1 MFDAMR
7 WSKMRWWVIG
17 CVLILSVPNAWTAKT
32 NDAESAGPKINW
44 QKGPTTG
51 RLGQVAEVKVPA
63 GFMFADAADTKVL
76 MEAMQNPLS
85 GTELGFLSPTNMDWF
100 IVFEF
105 SAVGY
110 VKDDEKDKLDAN
122 AVLESLRKGTEAGNK
137 ERKKRGWAE
146 LTITGWEI
154 PPRYDN
160 ETHNLEWATRLESLG
175 KPGVNYNTRILG
187 RRGVMSATMV
197 ADPEVL
203 AATVPVFKS
212 LLKDYT
218 YVGGERYAE
227 DRQGDQ
233 IAKYGLTALMVGGA
247 AAVAAKS
254 GLLKGLWKI
263 IVVAA
268 VAIGAF
274 IKKLMGKGDDSRRP

>member
-1 MFDAMR
+1 M
-7 WSKMRWWVIG
+7 
-17 CVLILSVPNAWTAKT
+17 
-32 NDAESAGPKINW
+32 AEI
-44 QKGPTTG
+44 
-51 RLGQVAEVKVPA
+51 KVPE
-63 GFMFADAADTKVL
+63 GYMFAGAADTKVL

-85 GTELGFLSPTNMDWF
+85 GEELGFLSPTNMEWF

-105 SAVGY
+105 SEIGY
-110 VKDDEKDKLDAN
+110 VKDDEKDKLDAD
-122 AVLESLRKGTEAGNK
+122 AVLESLRKGTEVGNK
-137 ERKKRGWAE
+137 ERKKRGWPE

-154 PPRYDN
+154 PPRYN
-160 ETHNLEWATRLESLG
+160 SETHNLEWATRLASEG
-175 KPGVNYNTRILG
+175 HANINYNTRLLG
-187 RRGVMSATMV
+187 RRGVMRVTLV
-197 ADPEVL
+197 ADPETLVT
-203 AATVPVFKS
+203 ATPIFKS
-212 LLKDYT
+212 LLKEYS

-227 DRQGDQ
+227 YRQGDK

-274 IKKLMGKGDDSRRP
+274 VKKLMGRGNDGPRT